1 MDQAIGLGWGA
12 RKCLSL
18 LELACAV
25 HLRRRG
31 KVPEEQEAFREMG
44 HRGASSSS
52 GRVLS
57 KSGGA
62 PGNPRVVADAVSDQ
76 MNTHRCGT
84 RQIKVVG
91 RLHPGQGVQTAEVC
105 VVACDLKCGHD
116 WDMGTAGG
124 RTACAGK

>member
-76 MNTHRCGT
+76 MNTHRSGT

-91 RLHPGQGVQTAEVC
+91 RFASGDVQNGC
-105 VVACDLKCGHD
+105 VWSRAILSVHD
-116 WDMGTAGG
+116 WDMELPAAGLVG
-124 RTACAGK
+124 LIACAG